1 MPRYLNPFTDY
12 GFKKLFGEEA
22 HIDFLIDFL
31 NALNIHF
38 CKITEISFRKS
49 EKLGNAIIDRR
60 AFFDLYCIDEKGNRF
75 IVELQRADQEFF
87 KDRALYYS
95 SFAIQEQAEVGNWNY
110 KLSAVYFVGILD
122 FELKGEKLK
131 TDKYIHKVVLME
143 EDDKTVFYDKLKYV
157 YIEIPKF
164 NKKEDELITTLDKW
178 LYFMKYLS
186 KLESIP
192 NALNTEMFIK
202 AFDIAEMINM
212 GKESRIEY
220 EESLKV
226 YRDLKV
232 VLDESFDKGI
242 LKGKIEAIKNNAIKL
257 LTKKLGDIP
266 KALEEKIISCDDIE
280 KLDSVLNNIFDFTSF
295 DEIENILVK

>member
-1 MPRYLNPFTDY
+1 MSRYLNPFTDY
-12 GFKKLFGEEA
+12 GFKKLFGEDA
-22 HIDFLIDFL
+22 HIDLLIDFL

-38 CKITEISFRKS
+38 CKITELTFRKS
-49 EKLGNAIIDRR
+49 EKLGKAIIDRR

-75 IVELQRADQEFF
+75 IVELQRANQEFF

-110 KLSAVYFVGILD
+110 QLSGVYFIGILD
-122 FELKGEKLK
+122 FEMKDETTKK
-131 TDKYIHKVVLME
+131 DKYIHKVVLME
-143 EDDKTVFYDKLKYV
+143 EDDKTVFYDKLKYIYV
-157 YIEIPKF
+157 EIPKF

-192 NALNTEMFIK
+192 NALNSEMFVK
-202 AFDIAEMINM
+202 AFGIAEMINM

-226 YRDLKV
+226 YRDFRV
-232 VLDESFDKGI
+232 VLDTKFIEGGKKREIEII
-242 LKGKIEAIKNNAIKL
+242 LKGFKDGLSNEILAKL
-257 LTKKLGDIP
+257 TDLDIT
-266 KALEEKIISCDDIE
+266 EIEKIIDTI
-280 KLDSVLNNIFDFTSF
+280 N
-295 DEIENILVK
+295 

>member
-1 MPRYLNPFTDY
+1 MSRYLNPFTDY
-12 GFKKLFGEEA
+12 GFKKLFGEDA
-22 HIDFLIDFL
+22 HIDLLIDFL

-38 CKITEISFRKS
+38 CKITELSFRKS
-49 EKLGNAIIDRR
+49 EKLGKAIIDRR

-75 IVELQRADQEFF
+75 IVELQRANQEFF

-110 KLSAVYFVGILD
+110 QLSGVYFIGILD
-122 FELKGEKLK
+122 FEMKDETTKK
-131 TDKYIHKVVLME
+131 DKYIHKVVLME
-143 EDDKTVFYDKLKYV
+143 EDDKTVFYDKLKYIYV
-157 YIEIPKF
+157 EIPKF

-192 NALNTEMFIK
+192 NALNSEMFVK
-202 AFDIAEMINM
+202 AFGIAEMINM

-226 YRDLKV
+226 YRDFRV
-232 VLDESFDKGI
+232 VLDTKFIEGGKKREIEII
-242 LKGKIEAIKNNAIKL
+242 LKGFKDGLSNEILAKL
-257 LTKKLGDIP
+257 TDLDIT
-266 KALEEKIISCDDIE
+266 EIEKIIDTI
-280 KLDSVLNNIFDFTSF
+280 N
-295 DEIENILVK
+295 

>member
-1 MPRYLNPFTDY
+1 MSRYLNPFTDY
-12 GFKKLFGEEA
+12 GFKKLFGEDA
-22 HIDFLIDFL
+22 HIDLLIDFL

-38 CKITEISFRKS
+38 CKITELTFRKS
-49 EKLGNAIIDRR
+49 EKLGKAIIDRR

-75 IVELQRADQEFF
+75 IVELQRANQEFF

-110 KLSAVYFVGILD
+110 QLSGVYFIGILD
-122 FELKGEKLK
+122 FELKDEKTK
-131 TDKYIHKVVLME
+131 KDKYIHKVVLME
-143 EDDKTVFYDKLKYV
+143 EDDKTVFYDKLKYIYV
-157 YIEIPKF
+157 EIPKF

-192 NALNTEMFIK
+192 NALNSEMFVK
-202 AFDIAEMINM
+202 AFGIAEMINM

-226 YRDLKV
+226 YRDFRV
-232 VLDESFDKGI
+232 VLDTKFIEGGKKREIEII
-242 LKGKIEAIKNNAIKL
+242 LKGFKDGLSNETLAKL
-257 LTKKLGDIP
+257 TDLDIT
-266 KALEEKIISCDDIE
+266 EIEKII
-280 KLDSVLNNIFDFTSF
+280 DSIN
-295 DEIENILVK
+295 